1 MATVHVTDGNFEDT
15 VKQGIVLLDFWASW
29 CAPCK
34 AFAPVFEAAAERHPD
49 VVFGKVDTEAE
60 PALAA
65 TFDIRAIPTVMVLR
79 DGVLLAAIPGAISRA
94 ALDELIG
101 KVRAVDMEAV
111 RREMNEAEEAE
122 AAAEAAESKKG
133 DA

>member
-1 MATVHVTDGNFEDT
+1 MATVQVTDGNFETT
-15 VKQGIVLLDFWASW
+15 VKRGIVLLDFWASW
-29 CAPCK
+29 CGPCRV
-34 AFAPVFEAAAERHPD
+34 FAPVFEAAAARHPD

-65 TFDIRAIPTVMVLR
+65 AFEVRAIPTVMVLR
-79 DGVLLAAIPGAISRA
+79 DGVLLAAIPGALPRA

-111 RREMNEAEEAE
+111 KRELGDGEPD
-122 AAAEAAESKKG
+122 AAPAPARAKKS